1 MSALEAEY
9 AASQQQVR
17 EREHEITL
25 RQRELAR
32 VRASI
37 NNKDNFKVV
46 LDNRIKELEEREG
59 GWSDRSEAGVIVRK
73 LKRGSTTVTENMTWN
88 DWDDTWREMMSRVL
102 VINDRCGGLQ
112 QRKGKRDD

>member
-1 MSALEAEY
+1 MLFFHSPRFDSPPCISFHLCFSSVCVPPQTIVLLRARLDDVEKERGVLLSRVSALEAEY

-59 GWSDRSEAGVIVRK
+59 G
-73 LKRGSTTVTENMTWN
+73 
-88 DWDDTWREMMSRVL
+88 
-102 VINDRCGGLQ
+102 
-112 QRKGKRDD
+112 